1 MADGRVPDDSR
12 GGQVGGWPAPDLADP
27 ELAPFWAGASVG
39 RLLVQRCDSCGTL
52 RWPPRAAC
60 AACGGS
66 RLGWAEVSGAGSV
79 YSWTEVHR
87 SPLPYFRLHVPYAVA
102 LVELREDP
110 RLRML
115 GLLEP
120 GPQAGGDAPVSI
132 GMDVRVRFRDVAPG
146 VRLPTWISS
155 TVKSQG

>member
-1 MADGRVPDDSR
+1 MADGPMPDDGR
-12 GGQVGGWPAPDLADP
+12 AGQDDAWPAPDLADP
-27 ELAPFWAGASVG
+27 ELAPFWAGTARG
-39 RLLVQRCDSCGTL
+39 RLLVQRCASCGTL
-52 RWPPRAAC
+52 RWPPRAGC
-60 AACGGS
+60 AACAGS

-115 GLLEP
+115 GLLDP
-120 GPQAGGDAPVSI
+120 GSGPVSI
-132 GMDVRVRFRDVAPG
+132 GMPVRVRFRGVAPG
-146 VRLPTWISS
+146 AHLPTWISS
-155 TVKSQG
+155 TVTSQG